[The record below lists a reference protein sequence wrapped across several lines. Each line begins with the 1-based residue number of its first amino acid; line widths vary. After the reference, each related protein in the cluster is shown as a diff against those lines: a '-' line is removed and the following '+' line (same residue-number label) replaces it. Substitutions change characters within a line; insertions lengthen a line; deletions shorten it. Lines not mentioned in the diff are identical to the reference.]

1 MAEKR
6 SSFKNLLTSI
16 PKTEIH
22 LHLEGLA
29 SPDTIWKLIQKH
41 KVQVPGV
48 STKKDLIEK
57 YNVTSLD
64 EFINLFIDV
73 IQNCFQEENDLEYL
87 FVDAKNYLK
96 RNNIVYAEI
105 FFAPSKFLLN
115 GLSFDEMMKILDKGA
130 ATLLE
135 EENITIKFLIDVSRT
150 IGVENAEKNL
160 ELTLSN
166 RPDSVIGIGL
176 GGAERRGPAR
186 EFQKIFEK
194 AKKNKLHV
202 VAHAGEDIGP
212 ESIWEA
218 ITLLHV
224 SRIGHGISAVQ
235 DRKLMDYLRDHKI
248 PLEICPTSNIF
259 TQRYVKKIEEHP
271 IKPFYDHGIQVTVN
285 TDDPSLFQVDLI
297 EEYLKLYNCGMFN
310 EDEIVDIVKKGI
322 EATFLTKPEKKKLL
336 AAVDEKTVHYAES
349 RRK

>member
-1 MAEKR
+1 MSENR
-6 SSFKNLLTSI
+6 SRFENIVTSI

-29 SPDTIWKLIQKH
+29 TPDTIWKLIQKN
-41 KVQVPGV
+41 KVHVPGV

-64 EFINLFIDV
+64 EFIKLFIDV
-73 IQNCFQEENDLEYL
+73 IQNCFQEVNDLEYL

-96 RNNIVYAEI
+96 RNNIVYTEI

-115 GLSFDEMMKILDKGA
+115 GLAFEGMMKILDKGA
-130 ATLLE
+130 KTLFKE
-135 EENITIKFLIDVSRT
+135 EKISIRFLIDVSRT

-160 ELTLSN
+160 ELTLNN

-194 AKKNKLHV
+194 ARKNNLHV

-218 ITLLHV
+218 INFLHV
-224 SRIGHGISAVQ
+224 SRIGHGISAIQ
-235 DRKLMDYLRDHKI
+235 DKKLMDYLRDHKI

-271 IKPFYDHGIQVTVN
+271 IKPFYDHGIEVTVN

-297 EEYLKLYNCGMFN
+297 EEYMKLYTCGLFN
-310 EDEIVDIVKKGI
+310 EDEIIDIIKKGI
-322 EATFLTKPEKKKLL
+322 EATFLPEPEKKKLL
-336 AAVDEKTVHYAES
+336 KAVSEKTVHNPNLQQT
-349 RRK
+349 